1 MKGIR
6 ISVKSSIALL
16 GLAGISILQGCHGH
30 ESSATLPLPIA
41 LDSEALGYYCMMG
54 IFEHEGPKAQ
64 IHVEYSDEPVWFSQV
79 RDAIAFLRSP
89 EETAGVRAVYVN
101 DMGRA
106 ESWDK
111 PGADN
116 WIDATAAQFVI
127 NSDRR
132 GGMGV
137 PEAIPFGTKDSADA
151 FIRDN
156 GGIRVSLSE
165 IPSDYVLSAVQ
176 IYLNAREEK
185 NVNPL

>member
-1 MKGIR
+1 MKSIR
-6 ISVKSSIALL
+6 INTRLSFTLL
-16 GLAGISILQGCHGH
+16 GLAGLSILQACSSN
-30 ESSATLPLPIA
+30 ESTAPPPLPVT
-41 LDSEALGYYCMMG
+41 LESEALGYYCMMG
-54 IFEHEGPKAQ
+54 ILEHEGPKAQ
-64 IHVEYSDEPVWFSQV
+64 IHVEYSDEPIWFSQV

-89 EETAGVRAVYVN
+89 EETAGVQAVYVN
-101 DMGRA
+101 DMGSA

-111 PGADN
+111 PGVDN
-116 WIDATAAQFVI
+116 WIDATVAQFVI

-137 PEAIPFGTKDSADA
+137 PEAIPFGSVGSADA

-156 GGIRVSLSE
+156 GGRRVSLSE

-176 IYLNAREEK
+176 IFLNAQEEK